1 MGEDLGRF
9 ALNGQKPQTTDMMET
24 DVMTGQEFKQMVERM
39 RPRLMQM
46 GREFFG
52 SDTEAEEVVQETWL
66 RAWNVRERVTLTD
79 AYVMRIARNCCVSMW
94 RGQRAEVELADESGA
109 AVTEVTPQE
118 EMEERE
124 NSEWLASRLQR
135 LPKAEREV
143 WQLFYDE
150 GLTVEEIAEA
160 RNISV
165 ATVRNTIS
173 SVRNTLRTALR
184 RRFFTL
190 RQLLVFAIIA
200 LATGAVVA
208 AILIPSIHF
217 SNDEKQNEIEQSG
230 DTTIYNMQ
238 EIMPSYPDGIDAYH
252 NFLSRNIHYPEDA
265 LADSVEGRVFI
276 RVVVEKDGRLT
287 HPEVLRSPDP
297 RLTKEALRLISI
309 VPNWEPSRIDDKI
322 VRSKISLTFNFSLE
336 LKNLDFTKNSMREI
350 KHDLY
355 YE

>member
-9 ALNGQKPQTTDMMET
+9 ALNEQKPQTTDMMET

-118 EMEERE
+118 ELEERE

-184 RRFFTL
+184 RRFFTP
-190 RQLLVFAIIA
+190 RQLMSIIIFTLALVLAVASALNPNGVVRGAIERVCGIPVDNTIYDSPEEVASYPWRHGNLLDFPHEEPA
-200 LATGAVVA
+200 LSRGCRGRQHSRSGHRSIRCRERRQSDQLRNTSLARRPSHRRSTARPAHDATLA
-208 AILIPSIHF
+208 AC
-217 SNDEKQNEIEQSG
+217 EKQRPSG
-230 DTTIYNMQ
+230 
-238 EIMPSYPDGIDAYH
+238 A
-252 NFLSRNIHYPEDA
+252 
-265 LADSVEGRVFI
+265 
-276 RVVVEKDGRLT
+276 
-287 HPEVLRSPDP
+287 
-297 RLTKEALRLISI
+297 
-309 VPNWEPSRIDDKI
+309 
-322 VRSKISLTFNFSLE
+322 
-336 LKNLDFTKNSMREI
+336 
-350 KHDLY
+350 
-355 YE
+355 

>member
-52 SDTEAEEVVQETWL
+52 SDTKAEEVVQETWL
-66 RAWNVRERVTLTD
+66 RAWNVRDRVELTE
-79 AYVMRIARNCCVSMW
+79 AYILRIARNCCVSMW

-118 EMEERE
+118 ELEERE

-184 RRFFTL
+184 RRFFTP
-190 RQLLVFAIIA
+190 RQLMSIIIFTLALGLAVASALNPNGVVRGAIERVW
-200 LATGAVVA
+200 G
-208 AILIPSIHF
+208 IPVD
-217 SNDEKQNEIEQSG
+217 N
-230 DTTIYNMQ
+230 TIYDIP
-238 EIMPSYPDGIDAYH
+238 EEVASYPGDMETFWT
-252 NFLSRNIHYPEDA
+252 FLMKNLHYPEDA
-265 LADSVEGRVFI
+265 EADSVQGRVIVRF
-276 RVVVEKDGRLT
+276 VVEKDGSLTNYEILHSPDDRLT
-287 HPEVLRSPDP
+287 D
-297 RLTKEALRLISI
+297 EALRVLRMM
-309 VPNWEPSRIDDKI
+309 PRWQPAKNNGRP
-322 VRSKISLTFNFSLE
+322 VRSRYVVPVAFR
-336 LKNLDFTKNSMREI
+336 LK
-350 KHDLY
+350 
-355 YE
+355 

>member
-1 MGEDLGRF
+1 
-9 ALNGQKPQTTDMMET
+9 
-24 DVMTGQEFKQMVERM
+24 MTEQEFEQMVERL

-118 EMEERE
+118 ELEERE

-150 GLTVEEIAEA
+150 GLTVEEIAEE

-184 RRFFTL
+184 RRFFTP
-190 RQLLVFAIIA
+190 RQLMSIIIFTLALGLAVASALNPNGVVRGAIERVW
-200 LATGAVVA
+200 G
-208 AILIPSIHF
+208 IPVD
-217 SNDEKQNEIEQSG
+217 N
-230 DTTIYNMQ
+230 TIYDIP
-238 EIMPSYPDGIDAYH
+238 EEVASYPGDMETFWT
-252 NFLSRNIHYPEDA
+252 FLMKNLHYPEDA
-265 LADSVEGRVFI
+265 EADSVQGRVIVRF
-276 RVVVEKDGRLT
+276 VVEKDGSLTNYEILHSPDDRLT
-287 HPEVLRSPDP
+287 D
-297 RLTKEALRLISI
+297 EALRVLRMM
-309 VPNWEPSRIDDKI
+309 PRWQPAKNNGRP
-322 VRSKISLTFNFSLE
+322 VRSRYVVPVAFR
-336 LKNLDFTKNSMREI
+336 LK
-350 KHDLY
+350 
-355 YE
+355 